1 MARVTWLRRYDG
13 TVHRLWVA
21 ITFLA
26 TAACGAGTQP
36 ASPAPGTGSA
46 QSITGRERVGWDQAA
61 DSPSQLAALRYAIYV
76 DGARTEIAD
85 ASCSTTAG
93 SSGYL
98 CSGKLPAM
106 SNGSHTLELTAFTI
120 AGDGT
125 VVESARS
132 SPLTVSVGALSAAA
146 TPEWAGGE
154 IETTRDGLTLRADK
168 LAAGLD
174 RPVDA
179 AFVTDGRL
187 FIVERAGRI
196 RVVTNGEIQDP
207 DALTLV
213 SDDDSASLAV
223 LSIAVDPDFART
235 RFILVLHTA
244 DSAEGPVFR
253 LSRYREL
260 RGSLAERAVLFE
272 TRSPPAAQASAVA
285 RFGPDGKLYLALNGD
300 RASGQLFRLNA
311 DGTMPRDQA
320 GTTPAIAGGLA
331 DARGLGW
338 DPQSGI
344 LWITDDDGDAAHMS
358 GLSISA
364 PPVRAVVRGRRAL
377 GAGTGPLAFYTSNAI
392 PVLRNDALIA
402 STEGYILR
410 LRFAEDDATR
420 VLRSERL
427 LEQRV
432 GPVRVVTIGP
442 DGAIYFCTDTA
453 LGRLTAVK

>member
-1 MARVTWLRRYDG
+1 MSLRRYHG

-36 ASPAPGTGSA
+36 ASPAPGAGNP
-46 QSITGRERVGWDQAA
+46 QSITGRERIGWDQAA
-61 DSPSQLAALRYAIYV
+61 DSLSQLTALRYYIYV

-85 ASCSTTAG
+85 TSCSTAAG
-93 SSGYL
+93 PSGYL
-98 CSGKLPAM
+98 CSGKFPAM
-106 SNGSHTLELTAFTI
+106 SNGSHTIELTAFTI

-125 VVESARS
+125 IIESARS
-132 SPLTVSVGALSAAA
+132 SSLTVSVTAFTAAA
-146 TPEWAGGE
+146 APGWADGQ

-187 FIVERAGRI
+187 LIVERAGRI

-213 SDDDSASLAV
+213 SDDDGASLAV

-235 RFILVLHTA
+235 RFVFVLHTA

-260 RGSLAERAVLFE
+260 RGRLAERAVLFE
-272 TRSPPAAQASAVA
+272 TGSPPAAQASAVA

-300 RASGQLFRLNA
+300 GANGRLFRLNA

-320 GTTPAIAGGLA
+320 GTTPAMAGGIA

-338 DPQSGI
+338 DPRSGI
-344 LWITDDDGDAAHMS
+344 LWIADDDGDAAHIS
-358 GLSISA
+358 GLSMSA
-364 PPVRAVVRGRRAL
+364 PPVRASVRGRHALRA
-377 GAGTGPLAFYTSNAI
+377 GIGPLAFYASDAI
-392 PVLRNDALIA
+392 PALRNDALIA

-420 VLRSERL
+420 VVRSERL

-432 GPVRVVTIGP
+432 GPVRVVTVGP
-442 DGAIYFCTDTA
+442 GGAIYFCTDTT
-453 LGRLTAVK
+453 LGRLALALD

>member
-1 MARVTWLRRYDG
+1 M
-13 TVHRLWVA
+13 HRLWVA

-26 TAACGAGTQP
+26 TAACGAGTRP
-36 ASPAPGTGSA
+36 ASPDPGTGTA
-46 QSITGRERVGWDQAA
+46 QSITGRERIGWDQAA
-61 DSPSQLAALRYAIYV
+61 DGPSQLAALRYFIFV

-85 ASCSTTAG
+85 ASCSPAAG
-93 SSGYL
+93 PSGYV
-98 CSGKLPAM
+98 CSGKLPTM
-106 SNGSHTLELTAFTI
+106 SNGSHTLELAAFTS
-120 AGDGT
+120 AEDGT
-125 VVESARS
+125 IVESARS
-132 SPLTVSVGALSAAA
+132 SPLTVSVTALTAAA
-146 TPEWAGGE
+146 ASEWAGDQ
-154 IETTRDGLTLRADK
+154 IETTHDGLTLRADK

-179 AFVTDGRL
+179 AFATDGRL
-187 FIVERAGRI
+187 FIAERAGRI

-213 SDDDSASLAV
+213 SDDDGASLAV
-223 LSIAVDPDFART
+223 LSIAVDPEYERT
-235 RFILVLHTA
+235 HFVFVLHTA
-244 DSAEGPVFR
+244 DSAKGPVYR

-260 RGSLAERAVLFE
+260 RGRLAERAVLFE
-272 TRSPPAAQASAVA
+272 TGAPPPAQASAVS

-300 RASGQLFRLNA
+300 TSNGRLLRMHA
-311 DGTMPRDQA
+311 DGTIPRDQA
-320 GTTPAIAGGLA
+320 GTTPAIAGGIA

-338 DPQSGI
+338 DARSGI
-344 LWITDDDGDAAHMS
+344 LWIADDDGDAAHMS
-358 GLSISA
+358 GLSMSA

-377 GAGTGPLAFYTSNAI
+377 RAGIGRLAFYTSDAI
-392 PVLRNDALIA
+392 PALRHDALIP

-420 VLRSERL
+420 VARSERL

-432 GPVRVVTIGP
+432 GPVRVVTVGP